1 MPLLPDPA
9 TAGIAAGVVFLITL
23 GILVLF
29 IEMVPLPR
37 FIGIVVG
44 CLVVAV
50 FLVVLGE
57 VGLALLPLAVAG
69 AFLANH
75 VFEWLT
81 TR

>member
-1 MPLLPDPA
+1 MTLLPDPA
-9 TAGIAAGVVFLITL
+9 TAGILAAVVFLIAL

-29 IEMVPLPR
+29 VETVPLPR

-57 VGLALLPLAVAG
+57 VGLALVPLAFAG
-69 AFLANH
+69 AFVANH